1 MIGKTNL
8 VVAFFVAAVLAGLL
22 ASWGVVAGREG
33 FMQKPVGMPLAG
45 AAAVAGMGPYD
56 GIGGNGWEKPESTLG
71 SAPALAVGAGSS
83 PSDQW
88 YLADNKTSGECC
100 PSQLTSDTGCLCLS
114 ESDKTF
120 MSHRGGNR

>member
-8 VVAFFVAAVLAGLL
+8 VVAFFVAAVLAGVL
-22 ASWGVVAGREG
+22 ASWGGTREG

-45 AAAVAGMGPYD
+45 AATVAGMGPYD

-71 SAPALAVGAGSS
+71 SAPALTVGGESG
-83 PSDQW
+83 QW

-114 ESDKTF
+114 DTDKDF